1 MNPENRLFQIIGEKF
16 GVDSRSLSSGSF
28 FTKDLGADVI
38 DMIDLI
44 MRIEEEFDL
53 DIPDQK
59 ADRMKTVG
67 QMVKY
72 VSSRMKT
79 FH

>member
-1 MNPENRLFQIIGEKF
+1 MNPENRLLEIIGEKF
-16 GVDSRSLSSGSF
+16 GVDRRTITLNSLFAG
-28 FTKDLGADVI
+28 DLGADPV
-38 DMIDLI
+38 DMIDLV

-59 ADRMKTVG
+59 IDRMKTVG

-72 VSSRMKT
+72 VSSRVKT
-79 FH
+79 IH